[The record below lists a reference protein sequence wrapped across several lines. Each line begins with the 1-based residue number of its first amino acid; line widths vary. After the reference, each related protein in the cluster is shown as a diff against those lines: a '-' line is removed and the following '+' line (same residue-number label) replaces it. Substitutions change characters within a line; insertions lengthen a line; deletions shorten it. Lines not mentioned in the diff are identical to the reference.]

1 MTDDA
6 IFPERRRSVRRRALK
21 AATIVVG
28 HGEPDIACFVRDI
41 SDTGVR
47 IKLGDGV
54 AVPDDFVIR
63 IGNDAPRPCRIV
75 WRGEGQLGVTF
86 S

>member
-6 IFPERRRSVRRRALK
+6 IFPERRKSVRRRTLK

-28 HGEPDIACFVRDI
+28 NGEPDISCFVRDI
-41 SDTGVR
+41 SETGVR
-47 IKLGDGV
+47 IKLSDSL

-63 IGNDAPRPCRIV
+63 IGHDAPRPCRIV
-75 WRGEGQLGVTF
+75 WRGEGQLGVAF